1 METKIYKVVAQGEA
15 FTVPSKKSETGLLDK
30 CVIRLKELGEY
41 GDEMLVVMLGNL
53 ATCRFAPGT
62 TVAANLRFSTHE
74 TNGQWYQDITA
85 NDIVEV

>member
-1 METKIYKVVAQGEA
+1 METRIYKVVAQGET
-15 FTVPSKKSETGLLDK
+15 FTVPSKKQEGGQLNK
-30 CVIRLKELGEY
+30 CMIRLKELNEY
-41 GDEMLVVMLGNL
+41 GDEFLVVMLGNL